1 MKESLPV
8 RTARQCL
15 ENAVAQAGA
24 EVLRGFCLSDGG
36 DGFLEACE
44 DAFGGEL
51 RRVRVECCDPLGN
64 PVVADMLFDETKRL
78 CVIEAALTCG
88 LALVE
93 PAKRDIM
100 ASGTAG
106 LGDMIFAAYQMGT
119 ETLLIGLGGSA
130 TCEGGLGMLGQ
141 LSILS
146 GASEAPPKAGW
157 TAQDLVD
164 QKYSLATLP
173 SVLPATTKICTDVRN
188 PLLGPQGAAMVF
200 SPQKGATAE
209 QAVALDGAMSRF
221 ADEVEALAE
230 SGRNAD
236 AQLRTLPGAGA
247 AGGLGFM
254 LSALGGEIQSG
265 AEMLLDQIKLP
276 ALLEQADGVI
286 TSEGRFDMTSLHGK
300 APWAAAQ
307 AALRCGKRAIIACG
321 SASAEAVAAAAD
333 QGVEVIACCEE
344 LPVEQRRD
352 KTPEMLTQKL
362 TTYLGRGRA
371 S

>member
-1 MKESLPV
+1 M
-8 RTARQCL
+8 RTARRCL
-15 ENAVAQAGA
+15 EKAVALAGA
-24 EVLRGFCLSDGG
+24 EVVRGICLSDGG

-51 RRVRVECCDPLGN
+51 RRMQVQCSDPLGN
-64 PVVADMLFDETKRL
+64 PVVADMLFDESKRL

-88 LALVE
+88 LSLIE

-106 LGDMIFAAYQMGT
+106 LGDLVFAAYQMGAV
-119 ETLLIGLGGSA
+119 TLLIGLGGSA

-146 GASEAPPKAGW
+146 GTSKAPPKAGW

-164 QKYSLATLP
+164 HKYSLAALP

-209 QAVALDGAMSRF
+209 QAVALDGALSRL

-230 SGRNAD
+230 SGRKVD
-236 AQLRTLPGAGA
+236 AQLRSLSGAGA

-276 ALLEQADGVI
+276 ALLEKADGVI
-286 TSEGRFDMTSLHGK
+286 TSEGRFDLTSLHGK
-300 APWAAAQ
+300 APWVAAQ
-307 AALRCGKRAIIACG
+307 AARRVGKRAIIACG
-321 SASAEAVAAAAD
+321 SASAEAVAAAAE

-344 LPVEQRRD
+344 LAVEQRCE
-352 KTPEMLTQKL
+352 KTPEMLTQKVAA
-362 TTYLGRGRA
+362 YLSRA
-371 S
+371 RTS